1 MFSYEKISD
10 LVSNGIQTD
19 NLIFSNQNIK
29 KALEPFLR
37 NNLKIKNHSLN
48 NFFFERKSLS
58 KIKINK
64 PNKLFNSQRNNEQ
77 SQTYIFYPEKLSFI
91 KTRNKY
97 TSKNYFEFN
106 NQLLKNTSP
115 RDNYR
120 VNNIDLV
127 SDFNLNS
134 IYCHETIKNFRGK
147 KNYLNCS
154 NSMLSLNS
162 WINKKKDKNKN
173 KSENNIIFNSQKS
186 IQNYNDNIISL
197 KLNKI
202 HQNYP
207 IIKSYSIEDKKKK
220 KTIDPELFHIKPIK
234 EFNITKKFKMKKVKI
249 RKNKMIDDEEIENR
263 KIKLNLNDLIF
274 GRKNS
279 QNDE

>member
-58 KIKINK
+58 KIKLNK
-64 PNKLFNSQRNNEQ
+64 PHSFFNNQRNNEQ
-77 SQTYIFYPEKLSFI
+77 SQTYIFYPEKFSFI

-97 TSKNYFEFN
+97 N
-106 NQLLKNTSP
+106 NNNNLDFTNQIIKSSSP
-115 RDNYR
+115 RDSYK
-120 VNNIDLV
+120 VNNIDLI
-127 SDFNLNS
+127 SDFHLNS
-134 IYCHETIKNFRGK
+134 INCHESLKNFRGK

-162 WINKKKDKNKN
+162 WKNRNKIKGESK
-173 KSENNIIFNSQKS
+173 IIFNSQKI
-186 IQNYNDNIISL
+186 IQNYNENIISL
-197 KLNKI
+197 KLNKLND
-202 HQNYP
+202 NYP
-207 IIKSYSIEDKKKK
+207 IIKSYSIEDNYKK
-220 KTIDPELFHIKPIK
+220 KTIDPELFNVKPLK
-234 EFNITKKFKMKKVKI
+234 EFNITKRLNMKKFKIK
-249 RKNKMIDDEEIENR
+249 KNKIIDDEEIENR
-263 KIKLNLNDLIF
+263 KIRINLNDLIF

-279 QNDE
+279 ENGE

>member
-37 NNLKIKNHSLN
+37 NNLKIKSHYQNKFLL
-48 NFFFERKSLS
+48 ERKSLS
-58 KIKINK
+58 KIKLNK
-64 PNKLFNSQRNNEQ
+64 PHSFFNNQRNNEQ

-97 TSKNYFEFN
+97 N
-106 NQLLKNTSP
+106 NNNNLDFTNQIIKSSSP
-115 RDNYR
+115 RDSYK
-120 VNNIDLV
+120 VNNIDLI
-127 SDFNLNS
+127 SDFHLNS
-134 IYCHETIKNFRGK
+134 INYQETLKNFKGK

-162 WINKKKDKNKN
+162 WKNRNKIKGESK
-173 KSENNIIFNSQKS
+173 IIFNSQKI
-186 IQNYNDNIISL
+186 IQNYNENIISL
-197 KLNKI
+197 KLNKLND
-202 HQNYP
+202 NYP
-207 IIKSYSIEDKKKK
+207 IIKSYSIEDNYKK
-220 KTIDPELFHIKPIK
+220 KTIDPELFNVKPLK
-234 EFNITKKFKMKKVKI
+234 EFNITKRLNMKKFKIK
-249 RKNKMIDDEEIENR
+249 KNKIIDDEEIENR
-263 KIKLNLNDLIF
+263 KIRINLNDLIF

-279 QNDE
+279 ENGE